1 MRDKLP
7 QYNTIEDAVQLIRN
21 SQRVVILTG
30 AGISALPLSDSL
42 TSYSNIWPL
51 GVSCGIPDFRSKDGI
66 YASLKA
72 NGAYDLDDPQQM

>member
-21 SQRVVILTG
+21 SRRVVILTG
-30 AGISALPLSDSL
+30 AGISASSL
-42 TSYSNIWPL
+42 LYFPTSYPKVWLP